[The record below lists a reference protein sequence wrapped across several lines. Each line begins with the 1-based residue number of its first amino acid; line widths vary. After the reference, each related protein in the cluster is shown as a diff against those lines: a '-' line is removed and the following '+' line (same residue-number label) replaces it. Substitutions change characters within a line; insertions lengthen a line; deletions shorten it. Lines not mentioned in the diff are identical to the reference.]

1 MEKLKKILE
10 HFKTEGF
17 FSDYEI
23 TEVKDY
29 FLIKLLISELL
40 TFKQTKTLLEQITK
54 YYNIKKTI
62 GWEGFLGF
70 VHTLKIEVEPLDR
83 PTDD

>member
-1 MEKLKKILE
+1 MKKLEKILE

-17 FSDYEI
+17 YNDYEI
-23 TEVKDY
+23 TEVKKDY

-40 TFKQTKTLLEQITK
+40 TFKQMRTLLEQITK

-62 GWEGFLGF
+62 AWEGFLGF
-70 VHTLKIEVEPLDR
+70 IHTLKIEVEPLDN
-83 PTDD
+83 

>member
-1 MEKLKKILE
+1 MDRLTKILE

-17 FSDYEI
+17 YSDYEI
-23 TEVKDY
+23 TEVKKDY

-40 TFKQTKTLLEQITK
+40 TFKQMRTLLEQITK
-54 YYNIKKTI
+54 YYNVKKTI

-70 VHTLKIEVEPLDR
+70 IHTLKIEVELLDN
-83 PTDD
+83 

>member
-1 MEKLKKILE
+1 MDRLTKILE

-17 FSDYEI
+17 YSDYEI
-23 TEVKDY
+23 TKVKDY

-40 TFKQTKTLLEQITK
+40 TFKQMRTLLEQITK
-54 YYNIKKTI
+54 YYNVKKTI

-70 VHTLKIEVEPLDR
+70 IHTLKIEVEPLDN
-83 PTDD
+83 